1 MEAKFELASLLAHPK
16 SMVANIFGG
25 SMHTIQHSGWDYFKR
40 AQKVSEL
47 HKKMEQGEI
56 RFEVR
61 TLSAL
66 QEGNIHHLY
75 NYE

>member
-1 MEAKFELASLLAHPK
+1 MIEL
-16 SMVANIFGG
+16 
-25 SMHTIQHSGWDYFKR
+25 
-40 AQKVSEL
+40 SEL